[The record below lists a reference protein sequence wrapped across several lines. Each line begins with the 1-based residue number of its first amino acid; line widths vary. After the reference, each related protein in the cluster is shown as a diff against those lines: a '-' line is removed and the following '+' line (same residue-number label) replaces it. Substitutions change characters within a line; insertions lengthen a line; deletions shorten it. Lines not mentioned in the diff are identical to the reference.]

1 MCARTR
7 TRVQFIT
14 FKGDNMLSQKTT
26 MEDIPPEVISEIA
39 RKVLQFVPIYM
50 LPSITEAFEKAF
62 VGVTADKILHNNEN
76 Q

>member
-1 MCARTR
+1 
-7 TRVQFIT
+7 
-14 FKGDNMLSQKTT
+14 

>member
-1 MCARTR
+1 
-7 TRVQFIT
+7 
-14 FKGDNMLSQKTT
+14 MLSQK
-26 MEDIPPEVISEIA
+26 MRVEDIPPEVISEIA
-39 RKVLQFVPIYM
+39 RKVLQLVPIYM